1 VVPGLFCWL
10 DAERHNQRLE
20 KKAMSAAVLIIIGI
34 GFLISCRL
42 GGLLLILV
50 GLGGSNL
57 LVELWAKIVQLFHF

>member
-1 VVPGLFCWL
+1 
-10 DAERHNQRLE
+10 
-20 KKAMSAAVLIIIGI
+20 MSAAVLIIIGI
-34 GFLISCRL
+34 GFLISYRL